1 MKEDIRDIL
10 SGEICSFFP
19 YITKSNPKRQGQ
31 RENWAKSDKKQAR
44 FLRGGR
50 FDKVCSRKRSVF
62 QPVSN
67 RTRCCRENPAA
78 DLTNNKKIAMII
90 Q

>member
-1 MKEDIRDIL
+1 MR
-10 SGEICSFFP
+10 
-19 YITKSNPKRQGQ
+19 N
-31 RENWAKSDKKQAR
+31 
-44 FLRGGR
+44 GR

-67 RTRCCRENPAA
+67 RTRCFRENPAA

-90 Q
+90 RNPFRSFYQNGRFFFRLSHTGSGEG